1 MVSDNR
7 GIGAVLL
14 AAGASRRFGAKNKLL
29 ASIGGK
35 ALIAHVLD
43 ALVGAGVAHVV
54 VVTGWDREAVERALQ
69 GRAVRLVHNAGWEAG
84 MGGSIAAGVVALD
97 HHIAGAMIVPGDV
110 PMLTA
115 PVIARLIAAF
125 EQSDVARVVYPTTG
139 SGEQRNPVLWPRR
152 YFAALSSLPAAEG
165 AKSLLRSVP
174 ESDRL
179 GVAVDDAALIDV
191 DTQAEFNAAREGLRR
206 D

>member
-1 MVSDNR
+1 VVSDNR

-14 AAGASRRFGAKNKLL
+14 AAGASRRFGAENKLL
-29 ASIGGK
+29 ASVGGK
-35 ALIAHVLD
+35 PLIAHVLD
-43 ALVGAGVAHVV
+43 ALAGAGVAHVV

-69 GRAVRLVHNAGWEAG
+69 GSAVRLVHNAGWEAG
-84 MGGSIAAGVVALD
+84 MGGSIAAGVGALD
-97 HHIAGAMIVPGDV
+97 HEIAGAMIVPGDV
-110 PMLTA
+110 PMLSA
-115 PVIARLIAAF
+115 PVVGQLVSAF
-125 EQSDVARVVYPTTG
+125 EQSDMARVVYPTTG

-174 ESDRL
+174 LSDRI
-179 GVAVDDAALIDV
+179 GVAVDDAAVIDV
-191 DTQAEFNAAREGLRR
+191 DTEAELDAAREGLRR